1 MDSTTR
7 YTIWFYDSINRGLLN
22 ITAHILASSSSIPE
36 PTAHITTLMLLVI
49 FRVLQRASGRATWY
63 LPCCPSR
70 FRGSVLRTKRLH
82 LSLFST
88 ILGLDFTFLSFWNF
102 LRLIIT
108 SIYPCVQLFWGLL
121 FFSDG
126 VATIHVVHPYSVP
139 INALGG
145 QGGLPNRWSVVQ
157 CYPRLRHRF
166 SKTDNGKTWLRGM
179 SHGLSGKL
187 WSVAELHQNESTSSW
202 LPQID
207 LNYGDGNHK
216 PMP

>member
-145 QGGLPNRWSVVQ
+145 TRGATKPVKRCPVLSPPSAQVQQNRQWKNLAAWHV
-157 CYPRLRHRF
+157 
-166 SKTDNGKTWLRGM
+166 TWTQ
-179 SHGLSGKL
+179 
-187 WSVAELHQNESTSSW
+187 W
-202 LPQID
+202 
-207 LNYGDGNHK
+207 
-216 PMP
+216 